1 MSDISVAADQD
12 AIADS
17 LLGEPQEVEGNPP
30 GGDQFDG
37 AQFGNQFPDQAEVG
51 EQEVERLAQ
60 DLAPELQQPEPEQAQ
75 EQQPQSD
82 YQQVQAQ
89 FNALPPERQ
98 YELAN
103 QGMAQTYE
111 YVRQSGACNPQVS
124 RLFVDHLTQAASTGN
139 PQDFAEACAVWAI
152 NLFNTLNQ
160 LSGAQQP
167 QEQSAPRQSRSAGR
181 QSGRS
186 SGRGTSSRFR
196 TNGDIFSDDVIAEF
210 ESGRF
215 PKRD

>member
-37 AQFGNQFPDQAEVG
+37 AQFGNQFPEQEEVG
-51 EQEVERLAQ
+51 EQEVEQLAQ
-60 DLAPELQQPEPEQAQ
+60 DLGPELQQPEPEQAQ

-111 YVRQSGACNPQVS
+111 YVR
-124 RLFVDHLTQAASTGN
+124 
-139 PQDFAEACAVWAI
+139 
-152 NLFNTLNQ
+152 
-160 LSGAQQP
+160 
-167 QEQSAPRQSRSAGR
+167 
-181 QSGRS
+181 
-186 SGRGTSSRFR
+186 
-196 TNGDIFSDDVIAEF
+196 
-210 ESGRF
+210 
-215 PKRD
+215 